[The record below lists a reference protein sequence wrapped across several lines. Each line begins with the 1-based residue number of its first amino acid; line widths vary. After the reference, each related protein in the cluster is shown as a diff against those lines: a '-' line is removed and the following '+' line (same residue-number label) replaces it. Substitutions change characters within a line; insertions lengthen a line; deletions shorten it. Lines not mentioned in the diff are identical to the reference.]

1 MGGSHLR
8 ITLLNRRSGLLQ
20 SPASVSEDSLETSKS
35 WERCRSIVGPGTVES
50 GPSEPGN
57 AGLPPS
63 FPEIFG
69 VSASGGPGNPL
80 YFPGYLDRERGV
92 PKEDSGF
99 SVSSLARNVR
109 PGVSLVLH
117 SPAARSPVGQF

>member
-20 SPASVSEDSLETSKS
+20 SPASVSEDSLEAPKS
-35 WERCRSIVGPGTVES
+35 WERSRSIVGPGTVES

-57 AGLPPS
+57 SGLPPL
-63 FPEIFG
+63 FPEILG
-69 VSASGGPGNPL
+69 ISTPGGSGIPL

-92 PKEDSGF
+92 PKEDCGF
-99 SVSSLARNVR
+99 SVNSLARNVR
-109 PGVSLVLH
+109 PGEPLLFL
-117 SPAARSPVGQF
+117 SPAARSPVGQ